1 VAVLMVAQVLQVVTA
16 VMYLL
21 EQAEMALVRQEE
33 TVVTEA
39 KPYSTVVVTQKAP
52 IVSKQRTKT
61 NQVTKRRDKDRNFT
75 DLSLFFFFLITMR
88 LLNCNNKI

>member
-1 VAVLMVAQVLQVVTA
+1 VEQEEVLQVVLVLREVAVEAVAVLMVAQVLRVVTA

-61 NQVTKRRDKDRNFT
+61 NQVTKRRDKDPV
-75 DLSLFFFFLITMR
+75 I
-88 LLNCNNKI
+88 